1 MMDIIVGFLIDG
13 DDVSLAGVSG
23 LDMGSSR
30 FAVHDY
36 SR

>member
-30 FAVHDY
+30 FAVHDC
-36 SR
+36 SH

>member
-30 FAVHDY
+30 FAVHDC

>member
-13 DDVSLAGVSG
+13 DNVSFAGVSG
-23 LDMGSSR
+23 LNMSSSC
-30 FAVHDY
+30 FTVHDC

>member
-1 MMDIIVGFLIDG
+1 MMDIIVGFLIDV

-23 LDMGSSR
+23 LDMGSSC
-30 FAVHDY
+30 FAVHDC

>member
-13 DDVSLAGVSG
+13 NDVSLAGVSG

-30 FAVHDY
+30 FAVHDC